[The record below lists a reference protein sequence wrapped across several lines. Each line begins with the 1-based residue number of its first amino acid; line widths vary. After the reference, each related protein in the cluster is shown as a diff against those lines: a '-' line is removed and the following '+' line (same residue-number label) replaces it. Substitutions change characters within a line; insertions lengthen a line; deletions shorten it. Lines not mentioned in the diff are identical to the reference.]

1 MKYRGDFYKMK
12 ILKIFLIEIAV
23 EFLVLGFCYL
33 AIVQIGFLLERDL
46 SGLAS
51 FVVFSVVVCQL
62 TINWFKNK

>member
-1 MKYRGDFYKMK
+1 MKM
-12 ILKIFLIEIAV
+12 LKIFLIEIAV

-46 SGLAS
+46 IGFAS
-51 FVVFSVVVCQL
+51 FIVFSVVVSQL

>member
-1 MKYRGDFYKMK
+1 MK